1 MKALANRTAIITGA
15 STGLGREMAIM
26 LARSG
31 AQVAIAAR
39 NNAKLVEVCKEIA
52 SIGGQSRAY
61 KLDVRDVDQ
70 IQKTVRAVESDLG
83 HIDILV
89 NNAGVTVAKRPEDF
103 TEEDYNYIVDTNIKG
118 SWFLA
123 QAVGKAMIARR
134 KGGKIINMSSLL
146 ALRPLGQLTLYGMT
160 KAAVTQMT
168 KQLALEWAR
177 HNIQVNAICPGYI
190 ETEMNRAIWKSAAGE
205 KLLSKFV
212 NRRVG
217 TADVLE
223 GSLLLLA
230 SDRSD
235 FITGSIIAVD
245 DGQSLG

>member
-134 KGGKIINMSSLL
+134 KGGKICRL
-146 ALRPLGQLTLYGMT
+146 
-160 KAAVTQMT
+160 
-168 KQLALEWAR
+168 
-177 HNIQVNAICPGYI
+177 C
-190 ETEMNRAIWKSAAGE
+190 
-205 KLLSKFV
+205 
-212 NRRVG
+212 
-217 TADVLE
+217 
-223 GSLLLLA
+223 
-230 SDRSD
+230 
-235 FITGSIIAVD
+235 
-245 DGQSLG
+245 